1 VNLLL
6 DTHVVLWALGDPKRL
21 SAAAREHLVNSANRL
36 HVSAASAWEI
46 ALEVSLGKLRLPG
59 SVADWLLP
67 AVEDLGAQWCPVTQ
81 THAALVES
89 LPPHHRDPFDRIL
102 IAQAAN
108 EGWTMVSAD
117 EAFAAYDVP
126 LLRA

>member
-1 VNLLL
+1 M

-21 SAAAREHLVNSANRL
+21 SAAAREHLVNS
-36 HVSAASAWEI
+36 
-46 ALEVSLGKLRLPG
+46 
-59 SVADWLLP
+59 

-117 EAFAAYDVP
+117 EAFAAYDVS